1 MAWGEKPPWE
11 QVRQKIARLR
21 VGVEDGV
28 RIETKGAWAF
38 FKDLEI
44 YFGASCAP
52 EEDFRLGTGQL
63 CCLTSL
69 TVLWE
74 AVEFKEKVGS
84 QIIWVHIPSLLFTSH
99 LTLAL

>member
-1 MAWGEKPPWE
+1 MALGEKPLWE
-11 QVRQKIARLR
+11 QVGQKLPRFR
-21 VGVEDGV
+21 GGVEEGE
-28 RIETKGAWAF
+28 RTETKVAWAF

-52 EEDFRLGTGQL
+52 EEDFKLGTAQL
-63 CCLTSL
+63 CCLASL

-74 AVEFKEKVGS
+74 AVEFKGRVGS